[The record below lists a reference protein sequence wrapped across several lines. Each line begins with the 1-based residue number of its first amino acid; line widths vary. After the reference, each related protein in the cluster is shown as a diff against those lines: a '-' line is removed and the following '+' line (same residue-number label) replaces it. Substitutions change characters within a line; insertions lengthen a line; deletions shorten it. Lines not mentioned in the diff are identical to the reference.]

1 MFKFKYLEFKVVD
14 YKITIHI
21 SCQNFSIINGSVC
34 GFCGVSMSQGGTL
47 GGCPNVEGLWVI
59 QG

>member
-47 GGCPNVEGLWVI
+47 GGCPNVEGL
-59 QG
+59 